1 MFGSS
6 EEGFIWQAL
15 CYVLVCLCLIKHMT
29 MTPVFTQAVRQRR
42 VLACMREIQLRMLA
56 CMSGPAYGN
65 DSEGVDPRMADVLS
79 GYPDALYEFASF
91 SGARVEVC
99 LFDRD
104 SNSTQI

>member
-1 MFGSS
+1 
-6 EEGFIWQAL
+6 
-15 CYVLVCLCLIKHMT
+15 MT